1 MMTQETVNYV
11 NLVSLSATI
20 AEIVIVFVL
29 QTRRMERRIE
39 RLGDEMTAVFQA
51 LAAERQSGRS
61 PRPLR

>member
-39 RLGDEMTAVFQA
+39 RLADEMTAVFKA

-61 PRPLR
+61 PHPVR